1 MRIKLSALR
10 TIIAE
15 AMISEID
22 IADVHSVVCA
32 AGSTHIMQTC
42 KIGKDKYFLK
52 FSDENLFDES
62 DPSLQVLIEYLAY
75 RIYGLYPGVTI
86 PANIQLVYDKVQQRV
101 GLASSVVRGEMGKES
116 IPAQKLGKMMSAGV
130 YVDVFLANWDV
141 VGTGSGNVIVDKNRA
156 IRIDPGGAL
165 TFRARGGRKGKK
177 FSPRAGE
184 IKTMLDPHSNGAGE
198 VLNYADMKLAMKEF
212 VAIPWSTISTEIKSV
227 ADEVSNELNSR
238 KMKKLLSQW
247 SDDVS
252 EISSTLKARHKSILD
267 HIKSTL
273 ELDQ

>member
-86 PANIQLVYDKVQQRV
+86 PANIQLVYDKAQQRV
-101 GLASSVVRGEMGKES
+101 GLASSAVSGKMGKQS

-141 VGTGSGNVIVDKNRA
+141 VGMGSGNVIVDKNKA
-156 IRIDPGGAL
+156 TRIDPGGAL
-165 TFRARGGRKGKK
+165 TFRAQGGRKGKK
-177 FSPRAGE
+177 FSPQPGE
-184 IKTMLDPHSNGAGE
+184 IKTMLDPHSGAGE
-198 VLNYADMKLAMKEF
+198 VLSYADMKLAMKEF
-212 VAIPWSTISTEIKSV
+212 VAIPWSAISTEIKSV

-238 KMKKLLSQW
+238 KMKKLLGQW
-247 SDDVS
+247 NDDVS

-273 ELDQ
+273 EIA